1 MIELKKDNPDLKVL
15 LAVGGYN
22 HGTDRFLAVA
32 QSNTTIDMFA
42 SNSIHLLRHYG
53 FDGLDISWQWPDPPT
68 RSIFQTFV
76 ERMRHA
82 FDNETVAQDLKR
94 LILSVTVSADTIL
107 LDTVYQPD
115 QISRLVDFV
124 LLMTF
129 DFFGTW
135 ARTLAHHSPLYVRR
149 HDVTVSDTGPHSML
163 AAASQHNMGDA
174 FNVGAPSGPYTHCPG
189 ILAYYEICE
198 KVAEGWTS
206 DFLVDSREP
215 YAYSTSTLRWVCYDD
230 PASFKTKALYVMSEE
245 LAGAMVWSLDLDDFS
260 SHGCSDG
267 RFPLISQLKNVFQ
280 SAEPSTPQTPS
291 STTATS
297 ATLSPTTPPP
307 GADSTTAQHND
318 LCPEPFSFYQH
329 PDDCSSFII
338 CSFGKPAVF
347 TCPGNL
353 LFNPVTSNCDDPR
366 NVQCSSG

>member
-1 MIELKKDNPDLKVL
+1 MYREMIELKKDNPDLKVL

-129 DFFGTW
+129 DFFAYG
-135 ARTLAHHSPLYVRR
+135 RV
-149 HDVTVSDTGPHSML
+149 VQL

-307 GADSTTAQHND
+307 GADSTTAQH
-318 LCPEPFSFYQH
+318 
-329 PDDCSSFII
+329 
-338 CSFGKPAVF
+338 
-347 TCPGNL
+347 
-353 LFNPVTSNCDDPR
+353 
-366 NVQCSSG
+366 